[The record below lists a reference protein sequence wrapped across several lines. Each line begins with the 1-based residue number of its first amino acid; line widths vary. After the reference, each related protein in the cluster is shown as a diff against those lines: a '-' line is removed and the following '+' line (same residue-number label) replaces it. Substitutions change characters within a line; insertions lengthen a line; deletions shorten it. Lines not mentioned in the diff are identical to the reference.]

1 MENNRTGLRESTPS
15 KALMEATYN
24 TALQAGIP
32 VISLDNA
39 ARILAVLYVHG
50 NNEFMVHSDKFHVE
64 INYLQKRFKID
75 GGEVPDKSII
85 PKLRQYI
92 EELEMFEQTHPELR
106 YPEWADKLF
115 RERYGFKLIN

>member
-1 MENNRTGLRESTPS
+1 MKEFMQAN
-15 KALMEATYN
+15 YD

-32 VISLDNA
+32 IISLDTS

-64 INYLQKRFKID
+64 INYIQKRFRIE
-75 GGEVPDKSII
+75 GGDSPDRAII
-85 PKLRQYI
+85 PKLKQYI
-92 EELEMFEQTHPELR
+92 EELEQFEQTYPNKR
-106 YPEWADKLF
+106 FPEWADKLF